1 MARCVRAV
9 LSCLRVNHECHLHKP
24 VDQRKSG
31 FTVCASPCLRQGKKL
46 EQTEFSLQHH
56 RTAPAFF
63 RYRIQP
69 EPGICRFRAVVFA
82 VGLYGLLVLTFN
94 IVISGHISALRR
106 KAASIQEMYDCRV
119 LGIRRNELKVE
130 EIPRDDIIREAAY
143 FRDSPE
149 KARKRFGEEGWYVS
163 KVYDAPQAVMA
174 LLCHG
179 KNLGWDKSLREVL
192 HVFYLSAF
200 IVSPVAMLVYGIV
213 MKSGLNEILF
223 YVVFTLPV
231 IRYFLLQFLDNR
243 SSMKRSEKLK
253 KYVEKELSG
262 IRVSGRAEEEQLG
275 YTLRNIQDEM
285 FAYRASCPPVPNGIQ
300 LIRKPKNERIY
311 VDYFET
317 NLKEMHL
324 QK

>member
-1 MARCVRAV
+1 MNTIFTNQSTRENLDLLYSQARVYDVVKNWNRLNFIFSIILPFL
-9 LSCLRVNHECHLHKP
+9 LSVVTVYNRS
-24 VDQRKSG
+24 RG
-31 FTVCASPCLRQGKKL
+31 FIDSELL
-46 EQTEFSLQHH
+46 SSLL
-56 RTAPAFF
+56 
-63 RYRIQP
+63 
-69 EPGICRFRAVVFA
+69 
-82 VGLYGLLVLTFN
+82 GLYGLLILAFN
-94 IVISGHISALRR
+94 IALSGHISALRR

-119 LGIRRNELKVE
+119 LGIRRNDLKVD
-130 EIPRDDIIREAAY
+130 EISRDDISRAAAF
-143 FRDSPE
+143 FRNCPE
-149 KARKRFGEEGWYVS
+149 KARRRFGEEGWYVT

-192 HVFYLSAF
+192 QVFYLSAF
-200 IVSPVAMLVYGIV
+200 IVSPVAMLVYGIT

-231 IRYFLLQFLDNR
+231 IRYFLLQFLNNH

-275 YTLRNIQDEM
+275 YTLRNIQDEI

-300 LIRKPKNERIY
+300 LMMKLKNERIY
-311 VDYFET
+311 DDYFET

-324 QK
+324 QN

>member
-1 MARCVRAV
+1 MNAIYTNQSTRENLDLLYAQARVYDRV
-9 LSCLRVNHECHLHKP
+9 KNWNRLNFLFSIIVPLLLSFVTVYNRSREF
-24 VDQRKSG
+24 VDSELL
-31 FTVCASPCLRQGKKL
+31 S
-46 EQTEFSLQHH
+46 SLL
-56 RTAPAFF
+56 
-63 RYRIQP
+63 
-69 EPGICRFRAVVFA
+69 
-82 VGLYGLLVLTFN
+82 GLYGLLVLTFN

-223 YVVFTLPV
+223 YMVFTLPV

-253 KYVEKELSG
+253 KGTVAKLAMRQPFVLFKG
-262 IRVSGRAEEEQLG
+262 LTFQKLCLPGAFRPGDHHNKM
-275 YTLRNIQDEM
+275 LRPGLCVVH
-285 FAYRASCPPVPNGIQ
+285 ASPQ
-300 LIRKPKNERIY
+300 YL
-311 VDYFET
+311 
-317 NLKEMHL
+317 
-324 QK
+324 

>member
-1 MARCVRAV
+1 MNAIYTNQSTRENMDLLYAQARVYDRV
-9 LSCLRVNHECHLHKP
+9 KNWNRLNFLFSIIVPLLLSFVTVYNRSREF
-24 VDQRKSG
+24 VDSELL
-31 FTVCASPCLRQGKKL
+31 S
-46 EQTEFSLQHH
+46 SLL
-56 RTAPAFF
+56 
-63 RYRIQP
+63 
-69 EPGICRFRAVVFA
+69 
-82 VGLYGLLVLTFN
+82 GLYGLLVLTFN

-192 HVFYLSAF
+192 HVFY
-200 IVSPVAMLVYGIV
+200 
-213 MKSGLNEILF
+213 EILF

-262 IRVSGRAEEEQLG
+262 IRVSGRAEEEQLA

-285 FAYRASCPPVPNGIQ
+285 FTYRASCPPVPNGIQ
-300 LIRKPKNERIY
+300 LIMKPKNERIY

-317 NLKEMHL
+317 NLKELHL

>member
-1 MARCVRAV
+1 MNAIYTNQSTRENLDLLYAQARVYDRV
-9 LSCLRVNHECHLHKP
+9 KNWNKLNFLFSIIVPLLLSLVTVYNRSRGF
-24 VDQRKSG
+24 VDSELL
-31 FTVCASPCLRQGKKL
+31 S
-46 EQTEFSLQHH
+46 SLL
-56 RTAPAFF
+56 
-63 RYRIQP
+63 
-69 EPGICRFRAVVFA
+69 
-82 VGLYGLLVLTFN
+82 GLYGLLVLTFN
-94 IVISGHISALRR
+94 IAISGYISALRR

-130 EIPRDDIIREAAY
+130 EISRDEIIRAAEY
-143 FRDSPE
+143 FKNSPE

-192 HVFYLSAF
+192 HVFYLTAF
-200 IVSPVAMLVYGIV
+200 IVSPVAMLVYGIA

-253 KYVEKELSG
+253 NTLRRNYPASGFPEEQKKRNWVIRSG
-262 IRVSGRAEEEQLG
+262 ISRMRCSLTGPHVRPFPTVFS
-275 YTLRNIQDEM
+275 
-285 FAYRASCPPVPNGIQ
+285 
-300 LIRKPKNERIY
+300 
-311 VDYFET
+311 
-317 NLKEMHL
+317 
-324 QK
+324 